1 MIIAIDEG
9 HGYGDSGAVHFG
21 YREDLVVREIGK
33 RLKVALEKKGHEVI
47 IASIDG
53 GLSSRAIYAN
63 NNNADIYI
71 SIHMNSNEGYPG
83 TGTEVYYYGDNPKTK
98 ELAQRVQNS
107 IVKLGYR
114 DRGIKRAGFVVLKET
129 KMPAIL
135 VECCFLNNINDI
147 NRLNYDS
154 MATAIANGVDPT
166 SDQSSTPNP
175 IYRIY
180 ADGIQQGTAY
190 SNHDNIKN
198 IVSDCLK
205 KNPQSIEIKRK

>member
-33 RLKVALEKKGHEVI
+33 RLKIVLEKKGHKVI

-53 GLSSRAIYAN
+53 GLSSRAKYAN
-63 NNNADIYI
+63 KNNADIYV
-71 SIHMNSNEGYPG
+71 SIHMNSNNGTPG

-114 DRGIKRAGFVVLKET
+114 DRGIKKAGFVVLKET

-135 VECCFLNNINDI
+135 VECCFLNNINDM

-154 MATAIANGVDPT
+154 MVTAIANGVDPT
-166 SDQSSTPNP
+166 PEQSSTPNP

-198 IVSDCLK
+198 IVYDCLK
-205 KNPQSIEIKRK
+205 KKPQSIEIKRK